1 MTDADRLAVALA
13 NLPAEDRESIVTR
26 ARELVRQRERESLQH
41 EPDRIVEAMAPH
53 KRKYF
58 SNR

>member
-13 NLPAEDRESIVTR
+13 NLPAEERESIIAR
-26 ARELVRQRERESLQH
+26 AREMVREREREALQH

-53 KRKYF
+53 QRKYF

>member
-1 MTDADRLAVALA
+1 MTNADRLAVALA
-13 NLPAEDRESIVTR
+13 NLPAEERESIITR
-26 ARELVRQRERESLQH
+26 ARELVRQREREALQR